1 MPVIALVDHSANFL
15 ASVSMVLEAEGYQT
29 RSYTDGIVAL
39 QAIQDDPPDM
49 AILDIRMPHIDGM
62 ELLRRLRQ
70 RTDMPAIFLTSTSD
84 EIDEL
89 LGFKLGADDFIR
101 KPFSQQVL
109 IERVKAVLRRASRKD
124 LSAPVATLKA
134 PVQRGKLRLDPERHA
149 CSWDGKSVVLTMTEF
164 LVLHALAQRPG
175 IVKSRDALL
184 DAVYDDHMCLDE
196 RAIDSH
202 VKRMRLKFKQ
212 ADNTFNAIETLYGV
226 GYRFLAE

>member
-1 MPVIALVDHSANFL
+1 MAVIALVGDNAKFL

-39 QAIQDDPPDM
+39 QEIQDNLPDM

-62 ELLRRLRQ
+62 ELLRLLRQ
-70 RTDMPAIFLTSTSD
+70 RTDMPAIFLASTGD

-101 KPFSQQVL
+101 KPFSQRVL
-109 IERVKAVLRRASRKD
+109 VERVKAVLRRALRKD
-124 LSAPVATLKA
+124 GSAPVAAMKG
-134 PVQRGKLRLDPERHA
+134 PVQRGKLSIDQERHA
-149 CSWDGKSVVLTMTEF
+149 CSWDGKPVALTVTEF

-175 IVKSRDALL
+175 VVKSRDALL

-202 VKRMRLKFKQ
+202 VKRIRLKFKQ
-212 ADNTFNAIETLYGV
+212 VDDTFNAIETLYGV

>member
-1 MPVIALVDHSANFL
+1 MPVIALVDDNANFL
-15 ASVSMVLEAEGYQT
+15 TSVSMVLEAEGYQT

-62 ELLRRLRQ
+62 ELLRLLRQ
-70 RTDMPAIFLTSTSD
+70 RTDMPVIFLTSTRD

-109 IERVKAVLRRASRKD
+109 IERVKAVLRRALRKD
-124 LSAPVATLKA
+124 GSAPVAAMKG
-134 PVQRGKLRLDPERHA
+134 PVQRGKLSIDQERHA
-149 CSWDGKSVVLTMTEF
+149 CSWDGKPVALTVTEF

-175 IVKSRDALL
+175 VVKSRDALL

-202 VKRMRLKFKQ
+202 VKRIRLKFKQ
-212 ADNTFNAIETLYGV
+212 VDDTFNAIETLYGV

>member
-70 RTDMPAIFLTSTSD
+70 RTDMPAIFLTSTVD
-84 EIDEL
+84 EVDEL

-124 LSAPVATLKA
+124 VAAAAMAIKA
-134 PVQRGKLRLDPERHA
+134 PVQRGKLSIDPERHA
-149 CSWDGKSVVLTMTEF
+149 CSWDGQPVDLTVTEF

-175 IVKSRDALL
+175 IGKSRDVLL
-184 DAVYDDHMCLDE
+184 DAVYDDHMGLDA

-202 VKRMRLKFKQ
+202 VKRIRLKIKQ
-212 ADNTFNAIETLYGV
+212 VDDTFNAIETLYGI